1 MLTIPKNDGVQDVKP
16 SISAVSPSKKVGDV
30 KHQRKK
36 NKRKGFFRIAVYGLP
51 NDMSNH
57 EIGIE
62 QFIKLARMVFVQQG

>member
-1 MLTIPKNDGVQDVKP
+1 MM
-16 SISAVSPSKKVGDV
+16 V

-36 NKRKGFFRIAVYGLP
+36 INGQVSLESLCMVLP

-62 QFIKLARMVFVQQG
+62 QFIKLAMVFVQQG